1 MEIKLDLSNCA
12 TKSDTSK
19 SARKVK
25 ITQNQ
30 KFMNQILISSLKST
44 AGKLYL
50 DKLAH
55 VCIDIK
61 KLSDVVD
68 NDVIEKAVYDKLFN
82 KVNAI
87 HTRDLLKKSDDSKID
102 EIKGEI
108 PSITDLGTLY
118 IKLMRLKMKYTVF
131 LT

>member
-1 MEIKLDLSNCA
+1 MIN
-12 TKSDTSK
+12 
-19 SARKVK
+19 R
-25 ITQNQ
+25 
-30 KFMNQILISSLKST
+30 LKST

-68 NDVIEKAVYDKLFN
+68 NDVIEKTVYDKLVN

-87 HTRDLLKKSDDSKID
+87 HTRDLLKKTDDSKID
-102 EIKGEI
+102 EIKREI
-108 PSITDLGTLY
+108 PSITDLGTNADLY

>member
-1 MEIKLDLSNCA
+1 MEI
-12 TKSDTSK
+12 
-19 SARKVK
+19 
-25 ITQNQ
+25 
-30 KFMNQILISSLKST
+30 
-44 AGKLYL
+44 GKLYL

-55 VCIDIK
+55 VYIDIK

-68 NDVIEKAVYDKLFN
+68 NDVIEKTVYDKLVN

-87 HTRDLLKKSDDSKID
+87 HTRDLFKKTDDSKID

-108 PSITDLGTLY
+108 PSITDLGTNADLY